1 MNEIRILGNGGLARE
16 ISLHLAFGHHKSES
30 FRIDSREADRND
42 TKTPTIIGIGD
53 PKSKCDIAYIFDGAN
68 WLNFGT
74 FYCPGSQITV
84 DIEIGRHVL
93 VNLNATIG
101 HDAVIGDYCTINPGA
116 NISGNVTI
124 GEGCFIG
131 TGATIIEKVTIAPWT
146 VIGAGAVVVEDI
158 TEPGTYV
165 GVPAKRI
172 K

>member
-1 MNEIRILGNGGLARE
+1 MTKIRILGAGGLARE
-16 ISLHLAFGHHKSES
+16 VQAHLSAMGADSYMV
-30 FRIDSREADRND
+30 DSREADRND
-42 TKTPTIIGIGD
+42 TQTPTIIAIGE
-53 PKSKCDIAYIFDGAN
+53 PKSKYDIAYIFEGAN
-68 WLNFGT
+68 WMHDGT
-74 FYCPGSQITV
+74 FFCPGVQTTV
-84 DIEIGRHVL
+84 NVTIGRHVL
-93 VNLNATIG
+93 LNLNATIG